1 MKSKLRLFEITS
13 KKRWL
18 NIKNR
23 VLDHPD
29 FHPTL
34 PIPAPPSPP
43 APPAR
48 ILSFL
53 FSLVSNKV
61 GSPPH
66 ALQPP
71 WAGHDELSQSTL
83 SISAFKVGV
92 PPLSVLLST
101 TILLHPQFSD
111 ARRDPT
117 RAPWAAPWPRWAGP
131 PSLHHCRIFTR
142 YQIAGQ
148 GHLLPVNDGKA
159 MKNIYLCQRP
169 ESRKSLSQFHQSRN
183 HHLWTCNQLEVQK
196 VVEQIFI

>member
-34 PIPAPPSPP
+34 SIPAPPSPP

-111 ARRDPT
+111 TRRDPT

-142 YQIAGQ
+142 SPRSSCSSSS
-148 GHLLPVNDGKA
+148 LLWVMGKVLFTFPGT
-159 MKNIYLCQRP
+159 KYSSIWNWSTLPYSVDP
-169 ESRKSLSQFHQSRN
+169 SN
-183 HHLWTCNQLEVQK
+183 HHHHCFVRLE
-196 VVEQIFI
+196 FSR

>member
-1 MKSKLRLFEITS
+1 MVKPEGLKSNRYLRECSYFSICFVFCCFGQKPEHLQTIMYFTSFRGERLLFRWYTNLDWYKSVKATKITTTESESEVKSKLRLFKITS

-92 PPLSVLLST
+92 PPL
-101 TILLHPQFSD
+101 
-111 ARRDPT
+111 
-117 RAPWAAPWPRWAGP
+117 
-131 PSLHHCRIFTR
+131 
-142 YQIAGQ
+142 
-148 GHLLPVNDGKA
+148 
-159 MKNIYLCQRP
+159 
-169 ESRKSLSQFHQSRN
+169 
-183 HHLWTCNQLEVQK
+183 
-196 VVEQIFI
+196 

>member
-117 RAPWAAPWPRWAGP
+117 RAPWDHHIPLGRAPTVMFFF
-131 PSLHHCRIFTR
+131 IIDTK
-142 YQIAGQ
+142 
-148 GHLLPVNDGKA
+148 GKTYF
-159 MKNIYLCQRP
+159 N
-169 ESRKSLSQFHQSRN
+169 N
-183 HHLWTCNQLEVQK
+183 
-196 VVEQIFI
+196 VEG